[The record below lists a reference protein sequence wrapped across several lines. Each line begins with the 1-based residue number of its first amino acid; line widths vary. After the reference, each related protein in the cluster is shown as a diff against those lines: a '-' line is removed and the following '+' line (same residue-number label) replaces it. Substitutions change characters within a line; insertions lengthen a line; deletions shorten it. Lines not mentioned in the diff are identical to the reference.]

1 MEVHT
6 ENYLLSIDSKSS
18 DTMVYVTGILLIL
31 IEQMLNQL
39 MKFSLTWFAGVQ
51 GKIHIKWVMGGV

>member
-39 MKFSLTWFAGVQ
+39 MKFSLT
-51 GKIHIKWVMGGV
+51 